1 LVVTHL
7 AQGAAAAHRQIKVS
21 KTVKAKQTFAE
32 ACELGS
38 QDRVQEIARMLS
50 GGMAEESALNY
61 ASELLK
67 ASNARSSGQ
76 GRSRR

>member
-1 LVVTHL
+1 
-7 AQGAAAAHRQIKVS
+7 
-21 KTVKAKQTFAE
+21 VKSKQTFAE
-32 ACELGS
+32 AYELGE
-38 QDRVQEIARMLS
+38 QERVGEIARMLS

-67 ASNARSSGQ
+67 ASNERSNGQ

>member
-1 LVVTHL
+1 
-7 AQGAAAAHRQIKVS
+7 
-21 KTVKAKQTFAE
+21 VKSKQTFAE
-32 ACELGS
+32 ASELGA

-50 GGMAEESALNY
+50 GGMAEESALSY

-67 ASNARSSGQ
+67 ASSDRSSGP

>member
-1 LVVTHL
+1 
-7 AQGAAAAHRQIKVS
+7 
-21 KTVKAKQTFAE
+21 
-32 ACELGS
+32 
-38 QDRVQEIARMLS
+38 LS

-67 ASNARSSGQ
+67 ASSSRSSGQ